1 MFYEWSVD
9 GTQSD
14 ELQLT
19 IMIYSGHS
27 NLLSSE
33 FIGEFVMFFKDINEI
48 RVFFLNGLEELQQHS
63 NIMKKLD
70 SLCRTKTE
78 EEN

>member
-48 RVFFLNGLEELQQHS
+48 RVFFLNGLEELQQHN

-70 SLCRTKTE
+70 SLRRKEKTE
-78 EEN
+78 